1 MQEAN
6 RNGSRN
12 GSRNLNEFN
21 VKVHSGYTA
30 KLAMLLN
37 VYGEGIF
44 RQTRVLGSERYCF
57 FLCLL
62 TV

>member
-6 RNGSRN
+6 RNRSRN
-12 GSRNLNEFN
+12 GSINLNKFN
-21 VKVHSGYTA
+21 VKVHSGYNA
-30 KLAMLLN
+30 KPAMLLN

-44 RQTRVLGSERYCF
+44 SQTGVLGSERYCF